1 MVTYAFF
8 PCGRYPSLRVAYI
21 DEVEEP
27 ISEEK
32 SIETSQEISIRRG
45 KDKFKP
51 KVQKVYYSKLV
62 KVPAKR
68 SDSSEP
74 DQNLDQVKVF

>member
-1 MVTYAFF
+1 MAKFAFF

-27 ISEEK
+27 IMEEK
-32 SIETSQEISIRRG
+32 SIEASKEKSIDKS

-62 KVPAKR
+62 RVPAKR
-68 SDSSEP
+68 RDSTEP
-74 DQNLDQVKVF
+74 DQSLDQVMS